1 MAGKK
6 ILYIVQHRINRSPG
20 QRYRCEQYLKYL
32 EQAGFECTYS
42 PIIISAEEDQAFYK
56 GGLFDK
62 LLMFAKSFYRRWQ
75 DVRRASNF
83 DIVFIYREAFMT
95 GTTMFEKMLRK
106 SGAKIIFDFDDA
118 IWLPSTSEGNKA
130 LAWLK
135 KPDKIKDILPLAHM
149 VFAGNKYLAGFA
161 SAYAGNIKIVP
172 STIDMDYY
180 TAPHITKS
188 DGKVVI
194 GWSGSKTTIEH
205 FETLVPVL
213 KRIKQLHGDAVEFK
227 VLGEPDYYNAELNLE
242 GIAWTP
248 ENEVP
253 EIAAFDIGVMPLPD
267 NEWTKGKCGMKGLQ
281 YMALGVATIMADVG
295 TNKDI
300 VTDGQNG
307 LLAYTDDEWFEKLN
321 LLINSPP
328 LRQKLGEEGKKTI
341 ENYYSCQALKV
352 QYVSYFEDL
361 LN

>member
-1 MAGKK
+1 MTGKK

-32 EQAGFECTYS
+32 QDAGYECTYS
-42 PIIISAEEDQAFYK
+42 PIIISAEEDHAFYK
-56 GGLFDK
+56 GSMFDK
-62 LLMFAKSFYRRWQ
+62 LKMFIKSYYRRRA
-75 DVRRASNF
+75 DVRRAKQY

-95 GTTMFEKMLRK
+95 GTVMFEKMLRK

-135 KPDKIKDILPLAHM
+135 KPDKINDILPLAHT
-149 VFAGNKYLAGFA
+149 VFAGNKYLGQYA
-161 SAYAGNIKIVP
+161 SAYNSHIKIVP

-180 TAPHITKS
+180 TAPDTVQKT
-188 DGKVVI
+188 GKVVI

-213 KRIKQLHGDAVEFK
+213 KRIKQLHGDKVEFR
-227 VLGEPDYYNAELNLE
+227 VLGEPDYYNADLELK

-267 NEWTKGKCGMKGLQ
+267 NEWTRGKCGMKGLQ
-281 YMALGVATIMADVG
+281 YMALGVATIMAAVG
-295 TNKDI
+295 TNKEI
-300 VTDGQNG
+300 IADGQNG

-321 LLINSPP
+321 LLINSPQM
-328 LRQKLGEEGKKTI
+328 RHQLGAEGKKTI
-341 ENYYSCQALKV
+341 EQHYSCQALKQ
-352 QYVSYFEDL
+352 QYIGYFNEL
-361 LN
+361 LG